1 MVPSGH
7 LICSHPLL
15 HSSPPLKDLVK
26 ASSQVFQV
34 HLLAR
39 FHHQVPLSSL
49 AVHVA
54 WSTHSTAILMFV
66 GLENLA
72 TVKSFLL
79 TFSAAR
85 HQTPCCT
92 MAETCRLYPECTHHH
107 PAWCMGCLIN
117 YILATAVVDVQ
128 KCTRKTFSRGF
139 PVLDAVQ

>member
-49 AVHVA
+49 AACSVHVA
-54 WSTHSTAILMFV
+54 WSTHSTAILIVRGIGKPCNSQKFLQR
-66 GLENLA
+66 GTKP
-72 TVKSFLL
+72 TVVPWQRPLGCTLSVPTTILPGAWAASSITFWQQHWLMCKSAHGKPSQGVFQ
-79 TFSAAR
+79 F
-85 HQTPCCT
+85 
-92 MAETCRLYPECTHHH
+92 
-107 PAWCMGCLIN
+107 
-117 YILATAVVDVQ
+117 
-128 KCTRKTFSRGF
+128 
-139 PVLDAVQ
+139 